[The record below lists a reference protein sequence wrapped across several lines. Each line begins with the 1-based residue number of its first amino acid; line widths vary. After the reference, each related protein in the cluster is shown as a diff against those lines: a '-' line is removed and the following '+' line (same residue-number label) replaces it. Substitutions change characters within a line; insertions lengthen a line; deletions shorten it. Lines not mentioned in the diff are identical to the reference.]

1 MDWLRPNEV
10 ILNFQDNTL
19 SFMNGDEKVE
29 WKVPAPDT
37 RSEGPDANVSD
48 VSFALANQFKG
59 CVKEADTLF
68 IIQIDHDDALSQVIE
83 DFPPQMKALAEEY
96 NEVFEPIP
104 EGLPP
109 DRAVGHTIPVEP
121 GKAPPFRPLYRLSP
135 AEYEE
140 AKLQIKDYL
149 DKGWIEPSASP
160 YGAPILFVHKK
171 GGGLRMCVDYRA
183 LNKITIKNRY
193 PLPRIEDLFD
203 RLQGA
208 QWFSALDLAQG
219 YHQLRI
225 TDEDVPKTAF
235 RTPFGHFQ
243 WRVLSFGLTNAPAS
257 FQRAMNDVFREALG
271 EFVLVYLDDILVYS
285 KTEAEHTQ
293 HLKWVLG
300 KLREHKY
307 FARLWKCHFYKREL
321 EYLGHIVGN
330 NGLKV
335 DPKKVTAVQEWP
347 VPQDVGQV
355 RSFLGLANYFR
366 RFLENYS
373 TIVAPLTALTR
384 KGWAW
389 EWTSECQQAFEEVK
403 RRLTSAPV
411 LVLPDPGKPYEVVTD
426 ASTVGIG
433 AVLLQEGRPVA
444 FESRKLS
451 PAEQRYTTTEQE
463 LLAVVHALRTWRC
476 YLEGVDFV
484 VTTDHCPNTY
494 FSTQTTLTR
503 RQARWAE
510 LLSGFTFEIRY
521 RAGATNLADPLSR
534 QPIGEA
540 TGLSDT
546 EHATVFAACFNV
558 LAVAK
563 VSEITFSGFLKR
575 IRAGYHIDS
584 WFQNPQNMKA
594 LVWEHELWWH
604 GKEIVVPHVG
614 GLRNDILT
622 EVHTTRYNGHL
633 GINKTRWI
641 LREVY
646 WWPGVGKDVQQF
658 VARCDACA
666 RNKPDTQKPGGLL
679 QPLEIPDEPWESVS
693 LDFITDLPKTRE
705 GHTAILVFVDR
716 LTKMV
721 HFVPTTTDVSAED
734 TARLF
739 VSHIFRLHGL
749 PRVLVSDRDPR
760 FTSRFWQEVTRKLGT
775 KLKMS
780 SAFHPQTD
788 GQTERTNRT
797 LEQMLRSFIS
807 PMQDDWDE
815 LLPLVEFAV
824 NNSVHDSTR
833 EKPFILNCGRHPTT
847 PATHGIGGLKIPAAK
862 DFVARQQEALK
873 SARRWLEIAQQRQK
887 SYADMKR
894 REISYEVGDKVL

>member
-1 MDWLRPNEV
+1 
-10 ILNFQDNTL
+10 
-19 SFMNGDEKVE
+19 
-29 WKVPAPDT
+29 
-37 RSEGPDANVSD
+37 
-48 VSFALANQFKG
+48 
-59 CVKEADTLF
+59 
-68 IIQIDHDDALSQVIE
+68 
-83 DFPPQMKALAEEY
+83 MKALAEEY
-96 NEVFEPIP
+96 FEVFQPIP
-104 EGLPP
+104 DGLPP

-135 AEYEE
+135 TEYEE
-140 AKLQIKDYL
+140 AKQQIEEYL
-149 DKGWIEPSASP
+149 RKGWIEPSASP

-225 TDEDVPKTAF
+225 TEDDVPKTAF
-235 RTPFGHFQ
+235 RSPFGHFQ

-257 FQRAMNDVFREALG
+257 FQRAMNDVFRDAIG
-271 EFVLVYLDDILVYS
+271 QFILVYLDDILVYS
-285 KTEAEHTQ
+285 KTEDEHME

-307 FARLWKCHFYKREL
+307 YARLWKCHFYKREL
-321 EYLGHIVGN
+321 EYLGHVVGH

-335 DPKKVTAVQEWP
+335 DPKKVAAVQEWP
-347 VPQDVGQV
+347 VPRDVGQV

-384 KGWAW
+384 KGCVW
-389 EWTSECQQAFEEVK
+389 EWTPQCQKAFEKVK
-403 RRLTSAPV
+403 HKLTNAPV
-411 LVLPDPGKPYEVVTD
+411 LVLPNPQKPYEVVTD
-426 ASTVGIG
+426 ASMVGLG

-476 YLEGVDFV
+476 YLEGVEFV

-494 FSTQTTLTR
+494 FSTQATLTR
-503 RQARWAE
+503 RLARWAE
-510 LLSGFTFEIRY
+510 LLSGFSFDIRY
-521 RAGATNLADPLSR
+521 RAGSTNLADPLSR
-534 QPIGEA
+534 QPIGAA
-540 TGLSDT
+540 TGLDDT
-546 EHATVFAACFNV
+546 EHTAIFAACFGI
-558 LAVAK
+558 LA
-563 VSEITFSGFLKR
+563 
-575 IRAGYHIDS
+575 
-584 WFQNPQNMKA
+584 NPQNTRQ
-594 LVWEHELWWH
+594 LTWEHDLWWRT
-604 GKEIVVPHVG
+604 KEIAVPQVG
-614 GLRNDILT
+614 NLRNDILE
-622 EVHTTRYNGHL
+622 EVHATKYGGHL
-633 GINKTRWI
+633 GMNKTRWA
-641 LREVY
+641 LRDVY
-646 WWPGVGKDVQQF
+646 WWPGVGSDVQQF
-658 VARCDACA
+658 VARCDTCA

-679 QPLEIPDEPWESVS
+679 QPLEIPSEPWESVS
-693 LDFITDLPKTRE
+693 LDFIADLRRTRD
-705 GHTAILVFVDR
+705 GYTAILVFVDR

-739 VSHIFRLHGL
+739 VTHVFRLHGL

-760 FTSRFWQEVTRKLGT
+760 FTSRFWREVTETLGT

-780 SAFHPQTD
+780 SALHPQTD

-807 PMQDDWDE
+807 PTQDNWDE
-815 LLPLVEFAV
+815 LLPMAESAV
-824 NNSVHDSTR
+824 NNSVHDSTH

-847 PATHGIGGLKIPAAK
+847 PATHGIGGGKYLPPPTI
-862 DFVARQQEALK
+862 VLGEEL
-873 SARRWLEIAQQRQK
+873 
-887 SYADMKR
+887 Y
-894 REISYEVGDKVL
+894 YEVERVLLHRDRQRGRKTVREFLIKWKGYGPEHNSWEPEEHLTDTAVQSYMEDLAPRALPQPADGVDPGRNVVRRARSTRPKKHPTATRTLPAGGGGV